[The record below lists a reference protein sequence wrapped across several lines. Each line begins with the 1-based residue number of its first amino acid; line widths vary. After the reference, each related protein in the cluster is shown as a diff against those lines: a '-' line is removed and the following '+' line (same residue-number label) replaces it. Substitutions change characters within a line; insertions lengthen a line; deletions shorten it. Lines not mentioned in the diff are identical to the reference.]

1 MGDDRLMNVPTRYD
15 EDTEA
20 AQRIARHL
28 AVYMAKHNLTE
39 SKLAA
44 LLGVNR
50 STVNRLLAGERGIG
64 LGLALR
70 VARRLLI
77 DPHELLLREPL
88 TK

>member
-1 MGDDRLMNVPTRYD
+1 MNVPSRYD

-28 AVYMAKHNLTE
+28 AVYMTKHDLNE
-39 SKLAA
+39 NRLAA

-50 STVNRLLAGERGIG
+50 STVNRLLSGERGIG

-70 VARRLLI
+70 IARRLLI

-88 TK
+88 SK